1 MRSLPAREPSP
12 PSVSKDVLV
21 IPLLLQDR
29 RCNNMAVKSRV
40 GRLLGRCHAAMNEH
54 TLSVSALEAALDATQ
69 TSELLLSEVS
79 ERSMHVRFTSSH
91 SHSRLHQALTVR
103 ERGRVGKASDGVAP
117 HWGEETSKQRLAEVM
132 GRMDEEGGGAALLE
146 KLLLGP

>member
-1 MRSLPAREPSP
+1 
-12 PSVSKDVLV
+12 
-21 IPLLLQDR
+21 
-29 RCNNMAVKSRV
+29 
-40 GRLLGRCHAAMNEH
+40 MNEH

-79 ERSMHVRFTSSH
+79 ERSMHVRFTSSP
-91 SHSRLHQALTVR
+91 HSRLHQALTVR
-103 ERGRVGKASDGVAP
+103 ERGRVGKASGGIAP

-132 GRMDEEGGGAALLE
+132 GRMDGEGGGAALLE

>member
-1 MRSLPAREPSP
+1 
-12 PSVSKDVLV
+12 
-21 IPLLLQDR
+21 
-29 RCNNMAVKSRV
+29 
-40 GRLLGRCHAAMNEH
+40 MNEH

-91 SHSRLHQALTVR
+91 SRLHQALTVR
-103 ERGRVGKASDGVAP
+103 ERGRVGKASGGVAA
-117 HWGEETSKQRLAEVM
+117 HWDEETGKQRLAEVM
-132 GRMDEEGGGAALLE
+132 GRMDGEGGGAALLE